1 MKKGKLAK
9 ITALFLAL
17 MLCFTILSR
26 AADQAGVAVV
36 HTDRPSN
43 MVITHQVRASG
54 KVVQNQ
60 ETAVVTEPDQRVTAI
75 YVNEGD
81 RVEKGDLLF
90 EIDLTLLEEAILNQE
105 QEMEKQKLQIEDA
118 KSQEDVSAQQKANE
132 QAGAAEQYSLST
144 QRAGVSLQRA
154 REDLA
159 EAKKALEDFRKKKGT
174 SQEDSSVEE
183 ALQADFEEKS
193 EAYIQA
199 EQDLSAVEWQIEYAV
214 NEALQTAKNQGI
226 IPNPVTRT
234 QSSPKGEEIQPEVQ
248 ETILPEIQAEVQ
260 EPIFP
265 ETQEAEAIAQVQ
277 PSVLETGETQPP
289 AEEILAETEP
299 AAAAPFAEG
308 QNPQTPSE
316 EGQDLI
322 IEDIETVEG
331 IPEPSTETPETD
343 QSQNSGETAGQS
355 GTSEGNA
362 GQEGTAGNNL
372 SQSGTSGENPGQS
385 GTSGGNS
392 GQSGISSG
400 NTDQGSSGSSGTP
413 LSQAELD
420 EVEAAVRQS
429 WQSRLDDARKK
440 VEETLAEKE
449 AAQAALA
456 QYQQERLAAEGEQ
469 SAEEEKQ
476 LISQVQA
483 AQDAYEDAAI
493 AANEAEVT
501 GSRNVQQAGI
511 PNPQNSAARTNEL
524 TYEQMELALE
534 KLENLKKEGGKIYA
548 PSQGLITQIAVAT
561 GQKTTDTTAI
571 LMADLSKGYRYTA
584 EITQEQEEYVARNDE
599 VTLTDASGK
608 ELAGLMV
615 DSVTALEEEE
625 GYLVTVQLPQ
635 DTELEIGEAAT
646 MTVTKS
652 SAAYPSCVPLGA
664 LHVDE
669 RQQEYV
675 LVPEEYD
682 TVLGTQTRA
691 RRVDVTVL
699 EKNETYAAL
708 QEGTLSP
715 SQEIIVSSD
724 KAVENESRVRI
735 EE

>member
-1 MKKGKLAK
+1 MDLPPALMMLIPAVLVFLSGQEYLEQGIAGGSPEGMSRGGTDRWGLQKDPEMEESMKKGKLAK

-174 SQEDSSVEE
+174 SQKDSSVEE

-199 EQDLSAVEWQIEYAV
+199 EQDLSAVEWQIELYV
-214 NEALQTAKNQGI
+214 YLLALQTAKNQGI

-265 ETQEAEAIAQVQ
+265 ETQEAEAM
-277 PSVLETGETQPP
+277 PRYSRPFWKPGKRSR

-362 GQEGTAGNNL
+362 GQEGTAG
-372 SQSGTSGENPGQS
+372 T
-385 GTSGGNS
+385 
-392 GQSGISSG
+392 I
-400 NTDQGSSGSSGTP
+400 
-413 LSQAELD
+413 
-420 EVEAAVRQS
+420 
-429 WQSRLDDARKK
+429 
-440 VEETLAEKE
+440 
-449 AAQAALA
+449 
-456 QYQQERLAAEGEQ
+456 
-469 SAEEEKQ
+469 
-476 LISQVQA
+476 
-483 AQDAYEDAAI
+483 
-493 AANEAEVT
+493 
-501 GSRNVQQAGI
+501 
-511 PNPQNSAARTNEL
+511 
-524 TYEQMELALE
+524 
-534 KLENLKKEGGKIYA
+534 
-548 PSQGLITQIAVAT
+548 
-561 GQKTTDTTAI
+561 
-571 LMADLSKGYRYTA
+571 
-584 EITQEQEEYVARNDE
+584 
-599 VTLTDASGK
+599 
-608 ELAGLMV
+608 
-615 DSVTALEEEE
+615 
-625 GYLVTVQLPQ
+625 
-635 DTELEIGEAAT
+635 
-646 MTVTKS
+646 
-652 SAAYPSCVPLGA
+652 
-664 LHVDE
+664 
-669 RQQEYV
+669 
-675 LVPEEYD
+675 
-682 TVLGTQTRA
+682 
-691 RRVDVTVL
+691 
-699 EKNETYAAL
+699 
-708 QEGTLSP
+708 
-715 SQEIIVSSD
+715 
-724 KAVENESRVRI
+724 
-735 EE
+735 

>member
-1 MKKGKLAK
+1 M
-9 ITALFLAL
+9 
-17 MLCFTILSR
+17 
-26 AADQAGVAVV
+26 
-36 HTDRPSN
+36 
-43 MVITHQVRASG
+43 
-54 KVVQNQ
+54 
-60 ETAVVTEPDQRVTAI
+60 
-75 YVNEGD
+75 
-81 RVEKGDLLF
+81 
-90 EIDLTLLEEAILNQE
+90 
-105 QEMEKQKLQIEDA
+105 
-118 KSQEDVSAQQKANE
+118 
-132 QAGAAEQYSLST
+132 
-144 QRAGVSLQRA
+144 
-154 REDLA
+154 
-159 EAKKALEDFRKKKGT
+159 
-174 SQEDSSVEE
+174 
-183 ALQADFEEKS
+183 
-193 EAYIQA
+193 
-199 EQDLSAVEWQIEYAV
+199 
-214 NEALQTAKNQGI
+214 
-226 IPNPVTRT
+226 
-234 QSSPKGEEIQPEVQ
+234 
-248 ETILPEIQAEVQ
+248 
-260 EPIFP
+260 
-265 ETQEAEAIAQVQ
+265 
-277 PSVLETGETQPP
+277 
-289 AEEILAETEP
+289 
-299 AAAAPFAEG
+299 
-308 QNPQTPSE
+308 
-316 EGQDLI
+316 
-322 IEDIETVEG
+322 
-331 IPEPSTETPETD
+331 
-343 QSQNSGETAGQS
+343 
-355 GTSEGNA
+355 
-362 GQEGTAGNNL
+362 
-372 SQSGTSGENPGQS
+372 
-385 GTSGGNS
+385 
-392 GQSGISSG
+392 
-400 NTDQGSSGSSGTP
+400 
-413 LSQAELD
+413 
-420 EVEAAVRQS
+420 RQS

-456 QYQQERLAAEGEQ
+456 QYQQERLAAEEN
-469 SAEEEKQ
+469 SRRREEKQ

>member
-60 ETAVVTEPDQRVTAI
+60 ETAVVTEPNQRVTAI

-265 ETQEAEAIAQVQ
+265 ETQGAEAIAQVQ
-277 PSVLETGETQPP
+277 PSVLETGEAQPP
-289 AEEILAETEP
+289 AEEIFAETEP

-331 IPEPSTETPETD
+331 IPEPSPETD

-372 SQSGTSGENPGQS
+372 SQSGTSGENP
-385 GTSGGNS
+385 

-524 TYEQMELALE
+524 TYEQMELAFE

-608 ELAGLMV
+608 ELAGLTV

>member
-234 QSSPKGEEIQPEVQ
+234 QSSPKGEESQPEVQ

-260 EPIFP
+260 DPIFP
-265 ETQEAEAIAQVQ
+265 ETQGAEAIAQVQ

-299 AAAAPFAEG
+299 EAAAPFAEG

-331 IPEPSTETPETD
+331 IPEPSPETD
-343 QSQNSGETAGQS
+343 QSQNGGETAGQGGIS
-355 GTSEGNA
+355 GENA
-362 GQEGTAGNNL
+362 GQEGTAGDNP
-372 SQSGTSGENPGQS
+372 SQSGTSGSNPGQS
-385 GTSGGNS
+385 GTSGGNP

-413 LSQAELD
+413 LSQEELD

-440 VEETLAEKE
+440 AEETLAEKE
-449 AAQAALA
+449 TAQAALA

-524 TYEQMELALE
+524 TYEQMELDLK
-534 KLENLKKEGGKIYA
+534 KLEDLKKEGGKIYA

-608 ELAGLMV
+608 ELAGLTV